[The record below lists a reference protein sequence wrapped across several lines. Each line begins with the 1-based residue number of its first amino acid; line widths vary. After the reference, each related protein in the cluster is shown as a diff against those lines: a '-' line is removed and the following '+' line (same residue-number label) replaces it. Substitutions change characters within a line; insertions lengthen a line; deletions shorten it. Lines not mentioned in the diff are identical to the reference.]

1 MRFSYGMVP
10 IAPVERLI
18 ESIELADELGF
29 YACYSADETYEKDLW
44 QILAIAAT
52 RTKRIRLAPE
62 VTRRERQRAGH

>member
-29 YACYSADETYEKDLW
+29 YACYSADETYEKDL
-44 QILAIAAT
+44 
-52 RTKRIRLAPE
+52 
-62 VTRRERQRAGH
+62 